1 MCRNGCCHSKPSLLS
16 QQKPFII
23 YDGVDDKNRT
33 KFKGYCIDL
42 IDEIKN
48 ITKFEYEI
56 YEAPDKKFGNM
67 DENGNWNG
75 MIKEL
80 MLKVRSNKII

>member
-1 MCRNGCCHSKPSLLS
+1 MK
-16 QQKPFII
+16 QQKPFVM
-23 YDGVDDKNRT
+23 YDGVDGKNKT

-42 IDEIKN
+42 IDEIRN
-48 ITKFEYEI
+48 ITKFDYEV
-56 YEAPDKKFGNM
+56 YEAPDRKFGNM

-80 MLKVRSNKII
+80 MLKVRDKIE

>member
-1 MCRNGCCHSKPSLLS
+1 M
-16 QQKPFII
+16 
-23 YDGVDDKNRT
+23 YDGVDGKNKT

-42 IDEIKN
+42 IDEIRN
-48 ITKFEYEI
+48 ITKFDYEI
-56 YEAPDKKFGNM
+56 YETPDNKFGNM

-80 MLKVRSNKII
+80 MLKVRCKKE